1 MKLREHD
8 MESVARARRGKLTLF
23 FQKGCYCVLSDA
35 TVENASS
42 KVVKK
47 SQFTIG
53 FNAFRRLVFAM
64 LQLLPKHNFAIAA
77 TTLPGTSFL

>member
-23 FQKGCYCVLSDA
+23 LQKGCYCVLSDA

-42 KVVKK
+42 KVVKN

-64 LQLLPKHNFAIAA
+64 LQLLPKHDFAISAA
-77 TTLPGTSFL
+77 TLTGTSLL